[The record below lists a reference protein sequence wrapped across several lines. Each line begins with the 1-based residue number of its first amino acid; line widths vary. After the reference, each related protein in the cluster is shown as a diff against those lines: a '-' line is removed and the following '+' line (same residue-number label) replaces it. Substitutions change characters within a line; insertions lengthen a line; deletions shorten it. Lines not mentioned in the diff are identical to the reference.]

1 MIKQFREFPFCNF
14 FKTKTHRFEWN
25 ERESTRIPRVQAPTS
40 CSQATCMIK
49 DEQDL
54 PLKQKSKASEGS
66 NSAVKHE
73 NVVSKVAGLKKQ
85 VRKHRSDSKLDASRR
100 QCQTAEQTARR
111 LLYQREGNA
120 RPHENETTTVWQL
133 PATKVLTQLATSYS
147 ETMWAK
153 TSKTQWTWNP
163 GCSQTALISGFNMRV
178 FLLLLEESL

>member
-133 PATKVLTQLATSYS
+133 PRDKSTYTTGNFVFRNDV
-147 ETMWAK
+147 
-153 TSKTQWTWNP
+153 SKNEQDSVNVKP
-163 GCSQTALISGFNMRV
+163 CSQTALISGFNMRV